1 MQFVTLI
8 FFFALVGGAAFLS
21 AHWGAND
28 WYRDLRKPG
37 FTPPNWVF
45 PIVWPILY
53 ALMAISGWLIWE
65 SDHPYRAAALALW
78 TAQLALNALWPFLF
92 FGRRNITAGMAD
104 IGALWIII
112 AGFIVLAA
120 QISPLAALL
129 FCPYLIWISVA
140 GTLNWRILQLN

>member
-53 ALMAISGWLIWE
+53 ALMAFSGWLIWE

-78 TAQLALNALWPFLF
+78 TAQLALNALWPLLVLRPEEHHSRH
-92 FGRRNITAGMAD
+92 GRYR
-104 IGALWIII
+104 GAVDHHCGLYRSRG
-112 AGFIVLAA
+112 ANQPARCA
-120 QISPLAALL
+120 SLL
-129 FCPYLIWISVA
+129 SVSH
-140 GTLNWRILQLN
+140 LD